1 MADFPI
7 HVQTDGDG
15 LDKLKFAKKCLR
27 YHGKIVVTGKND
39 GINSEVN
46 IVNVV
51 LSSIRQIDTAAFLT
65 SIEIFDKG
73 SGPSVI
79 MFLARQ

>member
-1 MADFPI
+1 MPDFPI

-15 LDKLKFAKKCLR
+15 LDKLKLAKKCLR
-27 YHGKIVVTGKND
+27 YHGKIVVTGKSD

-46 IVNVV
+46 VVNIV
-51 LSSIRQIDTAAFLT
+51 LSSIRNIDIVAFLT
-65 SIEIFDKG
+65 KIEIVDAG

-79 MFLARQ
+79 TFLARQ